1 MFDSNTNIILNAQSL
16 QAKIIIIFEIHRKI
30 LFILIMLI
38 VVLKSL
44 KLYKKTLLSYR
55 LKCRKNKENK
65 NSRMSKTNKGNLI
78 LLSKFAVCVLKSQD
92 LKLTKLTF

>member
-1 MFDSNTNIILNAQSL
+1 
-16 QAKIIIIFEIHRKI
+16 
-30 LFILIMLI
+30 MLI

-65 NSRMSKTNKGNLI
+65 NPRMSKTNKGNLI
-78 LLSKFAVCVLKSQD
+78 LLSKFAVCVLKNQD
-92 LKLTKLTF
+92 LKLTKLTFDLKI

>member
-1 MFDSNTNIILNAQSL
+1 
-16 QAKIIIIFEIHRKI
+16 
-30 LFILIMLI
+30 MLI

-44 KLYKKTLLSYR
+44 KLSLKLYKNTLLSYR

-65 NSRMSKTNKGNLI
+65 NPRMSKTNKGNLI
-78 LLSKFAVCVLKSQD
+78 LLSKFAVCVLKNQD